1 MDHTKV
7 PPSNQEAEWAV
18 LGSVLLDK
26 KALTAVAR
34 IVKVDD
40 FYWDAHKTIFKAM
53 LEIQA
58 GMGAVDLL
66 TLANK
71 LDEEQKIDSV
81 GGSGYLAQMMNNT
94 PTATNV
100 AHYAK
105 IVKKHS
111 TARQLIV
118 AGHKIIELGQAIPE
132 EKEGIAEASKTI
144 LDIHAQKDT
153 ESHAVGEIL
162 NEYEALQEQYA
173 EAAKNGKSILGD
185 TTGFLRLDE
194 MTQGFREHHLWLIGG
209 YTSVGKTYFALN
221 LVRWLLEQ
229 DKRIVFYSLE
239 MSKVDIISRLMAILT
254 EMPPQYILRGLMTA
268 DEKFRYDIAKSFLAQ
283 CKLTIYSDMHNLDEL
298 KFSMIEESMK
308 EPVGVYFLD
317 YVQLVTRTG
326 DEYKDMR
333 AAATELQALM
343 GQLKSPLVM
352 LSQLSNEAVKSP
364 KSLVSG
370 FKGAGN
376 LAQAADYGIEL
387 WPGEK
392 DMDVFNENKSKGIPV
407 RVKLN
412 LKKNRQGRTG
422 VVDMKFS
429 SYTGVFEEEGKLTS

>member
-53 LEIQA
+53 LELQA

-81 GGSGYLAQMMNNT
+81 GGSGYLAKMMNNT
-94 PTATNV
+94 PSATNV

-173 EAAKNGKSILGD
+173 
-185 TTGFLRLDE
+185 
-194 MTQGFREHHLWLIGG
+194 
-209 YTSVGKTYFALN
+209 
-221 LVRWLLEQ
+221 
-229 DKRIVFYSLE
+229 
-239 MSKVDIISRLMAILT
+239 
-254 EMPPQYILRGLMTA
+254 
-268 DEKFRYDIAKSFLAQ
+268 
-283 CKLTIYSDMHNLDEL
+283 
-298 KFSMIEESMK
+298 
-308 EPVGVYFLD
+308 
-317 YVQLVTRTG
+317 
-326 DEYKDMR
+326 
-333 AAATELQALM
+333 
-343 GQLKSPLVM
+343 
-352 LSQLSNEAVKSP
+352 
-364 KSLVSG
+364 
-370 FKGAGN
+370 
-376 LAQAADYGIEL
+376 
-387 WPGEK
+387 
-392 DMDVFNENKSKGIPV
+392 
-407 RVKLN
+407 
-412 LKKNRQGRTG
+412 
-422 VVDMKFS
+422 
-429 SYTGVFEEEGKLTS
+429 

>member
-1 MDHTKV
+1 
-7 PPSNQEAEWAV
+7 
-18 LGSVLLDK
+18 
-26 KALTAVAR
+26 
-34 IVKVDD
+34 
-40 FYWDAHKTIFKAM
+40 
-53 LEIQA
+53 
-58 GMGAVDLL
+58 
-66 TLANK
+66 
-71 LDEEQKIDSV
+71 
-81 GGSGYLAQMMNNT
+81 
-94 PTATNV
+94 
-100 AHYAK
+100 
-105 IVKKHS
+105 
-111 TARQLIV
+111 
-118 AGHKIIELGQAIPE
+118 
-132 EKEGIAEASKTI
+132 
-144 LDIHAQKDT
+144 
-153 ESHAVGEIL
+153 
-162 NEYEALQEQYA
+162 
-173 EAAKNGKSILGD
+173 
-185 TTGFLRLDE
+185 
-194 MTQGFREHHLWLIGG
+194 
-209 YTSVGKTYFALN
+209 
-221 LVRWLLEQ
+221 
-229 DKRIVFYSLE
+229 
-239 MSKVDIISRLMAILT
+239 
-254 EMPPQYILRGLMTA
+254 
-268 DEKFRYDIAKSFLAQ
+268 
-283 CKLTIYSDMHNLDEL
+283 
-298 KFSMIEESMK
+298 MK